1 MLLLPEMEEAK
12 VKSASSALVSV
23 RIWITAMIKYHNTL
37 KEVNPLR
44 AIAKSKGE
52 ELAAVMAVVAQKRAQ
67 VKAINDKL
75 AALNADEQ
83 RLKDKKKE
91 LTDEMEDCA
100 KKLIR
105 ADAMIS
111 GLQGEKIRWTD
122 TVADLTFKQG
132 MIVGDCLVAAG
143 MVSYAGPFSAQYRE
157 ALERL
162 WRENLDK
169 LSVRIS
175 TNVTMRSVIGNDLKI
190 REWSVNGLPSDN
202 LSVENGIIMFV
213 SRRWPLMIDP

>member
-1 MLLLPEMEEAK
+1 
-12 VKSASSALVSV
+12 
-23 RIWITAMIKYHNTL
+23 
-37 KEVNPLR
+37 
-44 AIAKSKGE
+44 
-52 ELAAVMAVVAQKRAQ
+52 
-67 VKAINDKL
+67 
-75 AALNADEQ
+75 
-83 RLKDKKKE
+83 
-91 LTDEMEDCA
+91 
-100 KKLIR
+100 
-105 ADAMIS
+105 
-111 GLQGEKIRWTD
+111 
-122 TVADLTFKQG
+122 

-169 LSVRIS
+169 LSMRIS
-175 TNVTMRSVIGNDLKI
+175 PYVTMRSVIGNDLKI